1 MFLCKFTVV
10 KNFLCVIHSLL
21 AAELQCDETFICEM
35 YKIFIIDRNNH
46 NNEKLPKYKRACI
59 GITLYCEFY
68 FRDQSHR
75 NLDTPALELHPFVK
89 VVEFVDTNQACI
101 GDLLGLMIKSPII
114 DFHACKLFIY

>member
-1 MFLCKFTVV
+1 MSYIPYWQLNCNAIKPLFVKFI
-10 KNFLCVIHSLL
+10 NF
-21 AAELQCDETFICEM
+21 
-35 YKIFIIDRNNH
+35 FIIDGSNH
-46 NNEKLPKYKRACI
+46 NNEKLPKCKQACI

-101 GDLLGLMIKSPII
+101 GGLLGHMIKSPTI
-114 DFHACKLFIY
+114 DFHAGKLFIHY